1 MAGCPERDAMGRKH
15 FWLTVQPI
23 EEVEE
28 GTDRWAMRHGLVSL
42 TPLRLDLTDG
52 ELLVEARERHPIE

>member
-1 MAGCPERDAMGRKH
+1 MGRKH